1 LARRAAGRDGV
12 GCRPAVAQAEPASV
26 PRGARGARSGGA
38 VVGLQLPLN
47 IALLDGASFENYYP
61 GPNREL
67 LDCLV
72 GGLDAG
78 TQEIVYLWGR
88 SGSGKTH
95 LLRAQCRAASARGQ
109 PSAYL
114 PLAEDLPVDM
124 LDGLERMDLLC
135 LDDIHARAG
144 RSAWEHALFA
154 LYNRCRDAGVRL
166 LISGKAP
173 PGALG
178 IQLPDLA
185 SRLSWGLVL
194 RLRELAEADK
204 VAALQHRAHCRGL
217 ELPAGVASFLLRRC
231 RRDLAFLFGLL
242 DRLDRASAAAQRRL
256 TIPFVKGV
264 LESVDL

>member
-1 LARRAAGRDGV
+1 M
-12 GCRPAVAQAEPASV
+12 
-26 PRGARGARSGGA
+26 
-38 VVGLQLPLN
+38 QLPLN

-61 GPNREL
+61 GPNREVL
-67 LDCLV
+67 ECLA
-72 GGLDAG
+72 GGLDEEA
-78 TQEIVYLWGR
+78 QEIVYLWGR
-88 SGSGKTH
+88 AGVGKTH
-95 LLRAQCRAASARGQ
+95 LLEAQCRAASARGQ

-124 LDGLERMDLLC
+124 LDGLEQATLLC
-135 LDDIHARAG
+135 LDDIHVRAG
-144 RSAWEHALFA
+144 RAPWEQALFA
-154 LYNRCRDAGVRL
+154 LYNRCRDAGTRL
-166 LISGKAP
+166 LIAGKAP

-204 VAALQHRAHCRGL
+204 VAALQHRARCRGL

-231 RRDLAFLFGLL
+231 RRDLPFLFGLL
-242 DRLDRASAAAQRRL
+242 DRLDQASAAAQRRL

-264 LESVDL
+264 LDSVDLRDLREKR